1 MNHKSLYFRNVE
13 IDEICE
19 GLVRQYEGK
28 AYGTRPINIVD
39 FALHY
44 FNMRIIYAQIAE
56 EDANRLSFLADGHT
70 PLKVLYDGRILEYVF
85 PEKTIVLDRFLK
97 LSPER
102 CRRYFCIA
110 HEIYHLIDRLLTGS
124 PVAAAFHTEFDG
136 EQHYT
141 IEELS
146 GLLNIRECQADRG
159 AAALLMPAGL
169 LKNTYMQ
176 FANGRMLSVY
186 GHNVFSQEDKGILQ
200 RMAEY
205 LGVSYTALVIRMQQM
220 KMFEKHGLDEY
231 ISTELHLGTKEGG

>member
-1 MNHKSLYFRNVE
+1 MNKGCLYFRNTE

-19 GLVRQYEGK
+19 GLVRQYEGD

-39 FALHY
+39 FALNH
-44 FNMRIIYAQIAE
+44 FNLKILYAQIAE
-56 EDANRLSFLADGHT
+56 EDANRLSFLADGKT
-70 PLKVLYDGRILEYVF
+70 PLRVMYNGRVLDYVF
-85 PEKTIVLDRFLK
+85 EEKTIVLDRFLK
-97 LSPER
+97 LPQER
-102 CRRYFCIA
+102 CRRFFCIA

-136 EQHYT
+136 EQSYT

-159 AAALLMPAGL
+159 AVALLMPAGL
-169 LKNTYMQ
+169 LENTYLR
-176 FANGRMLSVY
+176 FTKGRTIPVY
-186 GHNVFSQEDKGILQ
+186 GHNVFSAEDKGILQ

-220 KMFEKHGLDEY
+220 KLFEKYDISEY
-231 ISTELHLGTKEGG
+231 REDSTCVQK